1 MKVTPEEKL
10 AATLRS
16 IDWYKQE
23 LDLVRLQRDEARRLC
38 CLVMS
43 LELKTTVNDV
53 ATSMGWKCLFD
64 AALNN

>member
-1 MKVTPEEKL
+1 MKMTPEEKL

-38 CLVMS
+38 CLVIS
-43 LELKTTVNDV
+43 LELKNTCSDV
-53 ATSMGWKCLFD
+53 ATSMGWKSLFSE
-64 AALNN
+64 ALNN

>member
-1 MKVTPEEKL
+1 MKPEEKL

-23 LDLVRLQRDEARRLC
+23 LDLLRLQRDEARRLV
-38 CLVMS
+38 CLVIS

-53 ATSMGWKCLFD
+53 AANMGWKCLFE
-64 AALNN
+64 AAINN